1 MYNLTHLFNFQIFY
15 FISAVEKRHDVAI
28 TAMGNFLEHIQ
39 QKKSLREV
47 DPSQVRI
54 HTFGNPFKLKQQDQ
68 HDQVHAHV
76 VDICF
81 YYSSLET

>member
-1 MYNLTHLFNFQIFY
+1 MWKSGRMKVFIFL
-15 FISAVEKRHDVAI
+15 SLEKRHDVAI
-28 TAMGNFLEHIQ
+28 TAMGNFLEHLQ

-68 HDQVHAHV
+68 QDQV
-76 VDICF
+76 DF
-81 YYSSLET
+81 FFPPSR

>member
-1 MYNLTHLFNFQIFY
+1 MWKSGRMKVFIFL
-15 FISAVEKRHDVAI
+15 SSEKRHDVAI
-28 TAMGNFLEHIQ
+28 TAMGNFLEHLQ

-68 HDQVHAHV
+68 QDQV
-76 VDICF
+76 DF
-81 YYSSLET
+81 FFPPSR

>member
-1 MYNLTHLFNFQIFY
+1 
-15 FISAVEKRHDVAI
+15 
-28 TAMGNFLEHIQ
+28 MGNFLEHLQ

-68 HDQVHAHV
+68 QDQVYFL
-76 VDICF
+76 C
-81 YYSSLET
+81 